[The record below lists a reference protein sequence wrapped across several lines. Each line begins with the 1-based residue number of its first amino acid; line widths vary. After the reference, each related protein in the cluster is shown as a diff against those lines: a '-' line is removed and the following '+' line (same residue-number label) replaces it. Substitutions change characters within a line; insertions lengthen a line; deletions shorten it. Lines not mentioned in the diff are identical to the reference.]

1 MALYDALAQSAPS
14 PIVELNRAVAVSM
27 AYGPA
32 AGLELVDALTTEPA
46 LMAYHLLPAVRG
58 DFLMKVGRFDEAASE
73 LARAASMTR
82 NVPERNLLLERSR
95 AAGEAALDA
104 DQR

>member
-1 MALYDALAQSAPS
+1 MALYDALSQVAPS

-32 AGLELVDALTTEPA
+32 AGLELVDALATEPS
-46 LMAYHLLPAVRG
+46 LQAYHLLPACAATCLKRA
-58 DFLMKVGRFDEAASE
+58 GRFDEAASE
-73 LARAASMTR
+73 LARAAAMTR
-82 NVPERNLLLERSR
+82 NLPERNLLLERAR

-104 DQR
+104 NRR